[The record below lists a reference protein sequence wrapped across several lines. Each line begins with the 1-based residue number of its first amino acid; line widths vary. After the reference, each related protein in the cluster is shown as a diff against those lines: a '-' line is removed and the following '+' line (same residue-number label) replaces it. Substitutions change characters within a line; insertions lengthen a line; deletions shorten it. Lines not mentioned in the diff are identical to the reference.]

1 MTHCSAK
8 SNSRADR
15 GSNEV
20 TTAGFGLRSA
30 VQNWTACRPA
40 DRASSSHPSTGY
52 GNAADCCTR
61 IAPRHLVTLDP
72 YGPSRPGSGASK
84 TDVLL
89 SSHAELW
96 SCIES
101 TPRVSARTAG
111 PPDRL
116 PRRPRRLVCGLPYP
130 PPVRVIQHV
139 TLVSGRLEL
148 AGFRQRPIAEPA
160 QPHRPWSSSR
170 RGSHPR
176 ARHHLPLGG
185 AA

>member
-72 YGPSRPGSGASK
+72 YGPTRPGSGTSK

-101 TPRVSARTAG
+101 TPRVWLEQK
-111 PPDRL
+111 DRPERL
-116 PRRPRRLVCGLPYP
+116 GGGRRPAPAQSRRPAP
-130 PPVRVIQHV
+130 
-139 TLVSGRLEL
+139 L
-148 AGFRQRPIAEPA
+148 AVAEP
-160 QPHRPWSSSR
+160 RPRLNR
-170 RGSHPR
+170 RGCDGSSPT
-176 ARHHLPLGG
+176 
-185 AA
+185 